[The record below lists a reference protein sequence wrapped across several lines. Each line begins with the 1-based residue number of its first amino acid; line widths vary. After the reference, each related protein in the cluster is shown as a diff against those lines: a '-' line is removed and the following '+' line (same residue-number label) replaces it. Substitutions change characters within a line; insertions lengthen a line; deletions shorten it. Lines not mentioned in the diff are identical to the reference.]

1 MANEYFHHDTAVLQ
15 HTHIFLEVSGSGEET
30 AWSKINWSIE
40 LNVTG
45 EVIPVR
51 IKNESHFLDSA
62 DSDYLDK
69 ILRQR
74 PFLSQVLDAADRY
87 GGDTVLACLFRF
99 LFSFLDV
106 ESWELLFP
114 LVHLPHAFRDVYG
127 RTAAGR
133 RLVLERFPF
142 LVPVFFRELPA
153 DAVIH
158 FEFLLATPRQ
168 LTGISDRHAV
178 QVVIFDDDIIP
189 VNDIAVFVNGSR
201 TESLRLENA
210 LCISLLED
218 MCRHVLIGQTAVSKH
233 TGAECI
239 DTFSLGLLAPFLH
252 FCGFGRFL
260 LRFGVQ
266 QYIEFARQVIACLQ
280 ELHVFC
286 PLQIVQRFFAFY
298 IRATEAFENLFGRRD
313 M

>member
-1 MANEYFHHDTAVLQ
+1 MRSGMYMGVPLPAGDLYLNGFPSLSRVLG
-15 HTHIFLEVSGSGEET
+15 I
-30 AWSKINWSIE
+30 A
-40 LNVTG
+40 
-45 EVIPVR
+45 
-51 IKNESHFLDSA
+51 
-62 DSDYLDK
+62 
-69 ILRQR
+69 
-74 PFLSQVLDAADRY
+74 
-87 GGDTVLACLFRF
+87 
-99 LFSFLDV
+99 
-106 ESWELLFP
+106 
-114 LVHLPHAFRDVYG
+114 
-127 RTAAGR
+127 
-133 RLVLERFPF
+133 
-142 LVPVFFRELPA
+142 A

-286 PLQIVQRFFAFY
+286 PLQIVQRFFAFLY
-298 IRATEAFENLFGRRD
+298 PGN
-313 M
+313 